1 MLFKQVS
8 ETKEVERP
16 WQEDVDR
23 LQQTL
28 QEVLQAV
35 SRLSGVD
42 LTGTASES
50 QGNGDAH
57 PQLDCK
63 TLKDRIRNDLE
74 AFAATTA
81 SEMARQ
87 AERQTRLALAA
98 VHNEAT
104 GQVDQVVRELREKLH
119 GQLEPGHLDLG
130 LTQQTQERISELVQ
144 RRTDEFA
151 RWVWLMCKGT
161 GTPIPVQIENL
172 LEPYV
177 EEAQGKLTESFRNRF
192 ETQLADYERLA
203 HNRLQG
209 TLNVIEGQ
217 MTSLEEALNKVG
229 EQNSDSVTTL
239 AAEKLRSVADEA
251 AKHFEDRIRVQV
263 ESDLDV
269 FQTKLEQAAE
279 SMKERLRHEEDEK
292 AGIFKSR
299 MSELETGIEQ
309 KRMTEISES
318 MEHVALNVVAST
330 IENLHQQ
337 SDSTLQHSKEELHA
351 FLELQMEEVR
361 LKIKEMGQ
369 SVQESLSQ
377 SAEGKSASLRALEQE
392 VAVIRE
398 KSITDSRN
406 LISAMTQETLESMKN
421 QIRETAGAQLEE
433 VNKIAQRSREKESA
447 EFERRLHEIT
457 DHWYNSLVDRMQAD
471 AKDAGTRIVAE
482 VKANSDSVMQELS
495 DKVDAS
501 ALVLRNETAQAT
513 SSIQGTLQS
522 ALDNYQKQLAEVA
535 ESRLEEHRQA
545 IRKSLSELQVRL
557 ERSAQVLNQ
566 EINGRFEAGA

>member
-1 MLFKQVS
+1 MLFKQAR
-8 ETKEVERP
+8 ETTEIERP

-28 QEVLQAV
+28 QEVLQAI

-42 LTGTASES
+42 LTGTAADS
-50 QGNGDAH
+50 QGNGNGH

-74 AFAATTA
+74 AFASTTA

-87 AERQTRLALAA
+87 AERQTRVALAA
-98 VHNEAT
+98 LHHEAT
-104 GQVDQVVRELREKLH
+104 GQVDQVVRDIQEKLH

-161 GTPIPVQIENL
+161 GTPIPVQIEKL

-177 EEAQGKLTESFRNRF
+177 EEAQDKLTEAFRHRF
-192 ETQLADYERLA
+192 ETQLAEHERLA
-203 HNRLQG
+203 HNRLQE

-217 MTSLEEALNKVG
+217 MASLDEALNKVS
-229 EQNSDSVTTL
+229 EQNAESVTTL

-251 AKHFEDRIRVQV
+251 AKQFEDRIRVQI
-263 ESDLDV
+263 ESDLNV
-269 FQTKLEQAAE
+269 FQTKLEQTAE
-279 SMKERLRHEEDEK
+279 AMKEKLRQEEDQK

-299 MSELETGIEQ
+299 ISELETGIEQ
-309 KRMTEISES
+309 KRMAEISEN
-318 MEHVALNVVAST
+318 MEHVAVNVVAST
-330 IENLHQQ
+330 IEHLRQQ
-337 SDSTLQHSKEELHA
+337 AANTLQHSKEELHA

-361 LKIKEMGQ
+361 LKVNEMGR

-392 VAVIRE
+392 IAGIWE
-398 KSITDSRN
+398 KSIADSRN
-406 LISAMTQETLESMKN
+406 QISTMTQETLNSMKD
-421 QIRETAGAQLEE
+421 QIRLAAGAQLEE
-433 VNKIAQRSREKESA
+433 VRKIAQESREKDSA
-447 EFERRLHEIT
+447 EFETRLREIT
-457 DHWYNSLVDRMQAD
+457 DHWYSSVVERMQVD
-471 AKDAGTRIVAE
+471 ARDAGARIVAE
-482 VKANSDSVMQELS
+482 VRANSDSVMQELS

-513 SSIQGTLQS
+513 SSIQATLQS
-522 ALDNYQKQLAEVA
+522 SIESYQKQLAEVTTN
-535 ESRLEEHRQA
+535 RLEEHRQA
-545 IRKSLSELQVRL
+545 IRRSLSDLQDRL
-557 ERSAQVLNQ
+557 ERSAQVLKQ
-566 EINGRFEAGA
+566 ELDGRFEAGV

>member
-1 MLFKQVS
+1 MLFKQAS

-16 WQEDVDR
+16 WQDDVDR

-28 QEVLQAV
+28 QEVLQAI
-35 SRLSGVD
+35 SRFSGVD
-42 LTGTASES
+42 LTGAAADST
-50 QGNGDAH
+50 GNGDSH
-57 PQLDCK
+57 LQLDCK
-63 TLKDRIRNDLE
+63 TLKDRIRTDLE

-81 SEMARQ
+81 SEMSRQ
-87 AERQTRLALAA
+87 AERQTRIALAA
-98 VHNEAT
+98 LHNEAT
-104 GQVDQVVRELREKLH
+104 GQVDQVVQDLREKLH

-161 GTPIPVQIENL
+161 GTPIPVQIEKL

-177 EEAQGKLTESFRNRF
+177 EEAQGKLTESFRHRF
-192 ETQLADYERLA
+192 ESQLAENERLA
-203 HNRLQG
+203 QNRLQG
-209 TLNVIEGQ
+209 ILNVIEGQ
-217 MTSLEEALNKVG
+217 MSSLEEALSKVS
-229 EQNSDSVTTL
+229 EQSADSVTTL
-239 AAEKLRSVADEA
+239 AADKLRSVADDA
-251 AKHFEDRIRVQV
+251 AKQFEARIHGQI

-279 SMKERLRHEEDEK
+279 SMKERLRQEEDQK

-299 MSELETGIEQ
+299 ISELETGIEE

-330 IENLHQQ
+330 VDHLHQQ
-337 SDSTLQHSKEELHA
+337 ADNTLQHSKDELHA

-361 LKIKEMGQ
+361 LKINEMGQ

-377 SAEGKSASLRALEQE
+377 SAEGRTANLRALEQE
-392 VAVIRE
+392 IAGIWE
-398 KSITDSRN
+398 KSIADSRAQ
-406 LISAMTQETLESMKN
+406 ISAMTQETLNSMKM
-421 QIRETAGAQLEE
+421 QIHQVAGAQLEE
-433 VNKIAQRSREKESA
+433 VNKIAQESREKESE
-447 EFERRLHEIT
+447 EFKMRLHGIT
-457 DHWYNSLVDRMQAD
+457 DHWYSSVVDRMQAD
-471 AKDAGTRIVAE
+471 AKDAGARIVAE
-482 VKANSDSVMQELS
+482 VRANSDSVMQELS

-513 SSIQGTLQS
+513 SNIQASLQS
-522 ALDNYQKQLAEVA
+522 ALDTYQKQLAEVA

-545 IRKSLSELQVRL
+545 IRKSLSDLQVRL
-557 ERSAQVLNQ
+557 ERSAQVLRQ
-566 EINGRFEAGA
+566 EINGRLEAGA

>member
-1 MLFKQVS
+1 MLFKQVR
-8 ETKEVERP
+8 ETTEVERP

-28 QEVLQAV
+28 QEVLQAI

-42 LTGTASES
+42 LTGTAADP
-50 QGNGDAH
+50 QGNGDGH

-87 AERQTRLALAA
+87 AERQTRVALAA
-98 VHNEAT
+98 LHHEAT
-104 GQVDQVVRELREKLH
+104 GQVDQVVRDIREKLH

-161 GTPIPVQIENL
+161 GTPIPVQIEKL

-177 EEAQGKLTESFRNRF
+177 EEAQDKLTESFRHQF
-192 ETQLADYERLA
+192 ETQLAEHERLA

-217 MTSLEEALNKVG
+217 MTSLEDALNRVS
-229 EQNSDSVTTL
+229 EQNAESVTTL
-239 AAEKLRSVADEA
+239 AAEKLKSVADEA
-251 AKHFEDRIRVQV
+251 AKQFEDRVRVQI
-263 ESDLDV
+263 ENDLDV

-279 SMKERLRHEEDEK
+279 AMKERLRHEEDQK
-292 AGIFKSR
+292 AGIFKSKI
-299 MSELETGIEQ
+299 SELETGIEQ
-309 KRMTEISES
+309 QRMAEISENL
-318 MEHVALNVVAST
+318 ERVALNVVAST
-330 IENLHQQ
+330 IEHLRQQ
-337 SDSTLQHSKEELHA
+337 ADSTLQHSKEELHA

-361 LKIKEMGQ
+361 LKINEMGKSEQ
-369 SVQESLSQ
+369 ASLSQ
-377 SAEGKSASLRALEQE
+377 SAEGKFASLRALEQE
-392 VAVIRE
+392 IAGIWE
-398 KSITDSRN
+398 KSITDSRTQ
-406 LISAMTQETLESMKN
+406 ISAMTQETLDSMKN
-421 QIRETAGAQLEE
+421 QIRQAAGSQLEG
-433 VNKIAQRSREKESA
+433 VNKIAQESREKESA
-447 EFERRLHEIT
+447 EFEMRLREIT
-457 DHWYNSLVDRMQAD
+457 DHWYSSVVERMQAD
-471 AKDAGTRIVAE
+471 AKDAGARIVAE
-482 VKANSDSVMQELS
+482 VRANSDSVMQELS

-501 ALVLRNETAQAT
+501 AFVLRNETAQAT
-513 SSIQGTLQS
+513 SSIQATLQS
-522 ALDNYQKQLAEVA
+522 SLENYQKQLAAVT

-545 IRKSLSELQVRL
+545 IRKSLAELQVRL
-557 ERSAQVLNQ
+557 ARSAQMLNQ
-566 EINGRFEAGA
+566 ELNGGFEAGA